1 MKNVKA
7 VFAVLALGLAVAF
20 QSCQKDNTEPQNES
34 SILPAN
40 FMVEI
45 PGALQGEDETLYGSK
60 NSQTDT
66 LQGGEIYRHLRTFVH
81 VGYSGA
87 EIVHNIILAITKY
100 HINKPM
106 SFTYTSEDDNRQ
118 KQLDVIEGASFEGN
132 DYEFMLTIKDM
143 ESTTS
148 NSLGLELFWN
158 RKPVTGVAIFNPH
171 ELNYNSVENPDL
183 RFRIDYDES
192 GVAGYNKTMIVTIDG
207 LKLADPLTHPYD
219 MSTLKM
225 FVGKNGDIVSMYGN
239 SEHPNAKFFTDDTGF
254 DWAFAAA
261 GKLSEDIGVAEVGL
275 PSNLLDSDD
284 RNVLLVENSI
294 KNVFTNQ
301 IYEVYPDIDS
311 TTVATYLQ
319 NTEAPGFFANGHF
332 VQAAVAPTGDYNE
345 LLDII
350 PGLTPYNPIE
360 IHNLDIQF

>member
-1 MKNVKA
+1 MKNVKV
-7 VFAVLALGLAVAF
+7 VFAVLALGLTIAF
-20 QSCQKDNTEPQNES
+20 QACQKDKIEPQDEA

-40 FMVEI
+40 FLVEI
-45 PGALQGEDETLYGSK
+45 PSALQGEDEAVYGVK

-66 LQGGEIYRHLRTFVH
+66 LQGGEIYSHLRTFVH

-87 EIVHNIILAITKY
+87 EIVHNIIVAIKKY
-100 HINKPM
+100 HINKPV
-106 SFTYTSEDDNRQ
+106 SFTYTSDDDNRQ
-118 KQLDVIEGASFEGN
+118 KQLEVIEGVNFEGK
-132 DYEFMLTIKDM
+132 DYEFKLTIRDL

-148 NSLGLELFWN
+148 NNLGMELFWN
-158 RKPVTGVAIFNPH
+158 RKPLNGIAIFNPH
-171 ELNYNSVENPDL
+171 ELNYNSVENPEL

-192 GVAGYNKTMIVTIDG
+192 GEAGYSKTMMVAIDG

-225 FVGKNGDIVSMYGN
+225 FVGKNGDIVSIYGN
-239 SEHPNAKFFTDDTGF
+239 SEHPNAKFFNDETGF
-254 DWAFAAA
+254 DWAFVAA

-294 KNVFTNQ
+294 KNVFTGQ
-301 IYEVYPDIDS
+301 IYEIYPNIDS

-319 NTEAPGFFANGHF
+319 NAEAPGFFANGHF
-332 VQAAVAPTGDYNE
+332 VQAAVAPNGDYQE
-345 LLDII
+345 LTEII
-350 PGLTPYNPIE
+350 PALTPYNPID
-360 IHNLDIQF
+360 IHNLKIEF